1 MGYRSDVL
9 LAVVVE
15 TPSQADELMA
25 TYAMHPIVQA
35 LDLAKEWQ
43 RKQAGQAGAPY
54 TVLLFEAENLKWYE
68 GYGDVQ
74 GYEHMLT
81 LAKTFGD
88 ERGIDKSNDDPNEL
102 VICWPFATA
111 KIRIGEDDTDIETDY
126 NSNQGSMESFVYDAF
141 GVRREII
148 NTL

>member
-25 TYAMHPIVQA
+25 VYAMHPSVQTF
-35 LDLAKEWQ
+35 DLAKNWE
-43 RKQAGQAGAPY
+43 RKTVGDSY
-54 TVLLFEAENLKWYE
+54 TVLIFAEDHVKWYE
-68 GYGDVQ
+68 SYEDVQ

-88 ERGIDKSNDDPNEL
+88 ERGVDASNADPNEL
-102 VICWPFATA
+102 VVCWPFATV
-111 KIRIGEDDTDIETDY
+111 KIRIGEEDKDIESDY
-126 NSNQGSMESFVYDAF
+126 NSNSGTLETFIYDTF
-141 GVRREII
+141 GVRREIV
-148 NTL
+148 NAL

>member
-25 TYAMHPIVQA
+25 IYAMHPIVRS
-35 LDLAKEWQ
+35 LDLAKDWQ
-43 RKQAGQAGAPY
+43 RRTVGDSY
-54 TVLLFEAENLKWYE
+54 TVLLFEAENRKWYE

-74 GYEHMLT
+74 GYEHMLA

-88 ERGIDKSNDDPNEL
+88 ERGIDKANDDPTEL

-111 KIRIGEDDTDIETDY
+111 KIRIGEDASDVEGDY
-126 NSNQGSMESFVYDAF
+126 NSNNGSMETFVYDTF

>member
-25 TYAMHPIVQA
+25 TYAMHPLVQTH
-35 LDLAKEWQ
+35 DLAKDWQ
-43 RKQAGQAGAPY
+43 RKTVGDAY
-54 TVLLFEAENLKWYE
+54 TVLLFEAEHTKWYE
-68 GYGDVQ
+68 VYGDVQ
-74 GYEHMLT
+74 GYEHMLV

-88 ERGIDKSNDDPNEL
+88 ERGIDKANDDPNEL

-111 KIRIGEDDTDIETDY
+111 KIRVGEENNDIEADY
-126 NSNQGSMESFVYDAF
+126 NSNNGSMESFIYDTF

-148 NTL
+148 NAL